1 MITHIGGGIRANGD
15 EFPYFKVIIN
25 AIHEA
30 GGSIARNWVQS
41 ANHKVT
47 QKIENDE
54 DVDWGGAVREN
65 DYAMN
70 IADLYIAETTAYR
83 LYHGY
88 ELAQA
93 LQKGIP
99 VLLVSRTSFRPYAIS
114 GVKNKLLTMKTYETT
129 EELADI
135 VKKFIT
141 AHEMAPED
149 RYVQTPVDY
158 KLAGYLHGASR
169 AQNKTK
175 GEVLRELALLGL
187 ELQKITERNKK
198 SR

>member
-1 MITHIGGGIRANGD
+1 MIVHIGGGIRASGE

-25 AIHEA
+25 TIHKT
-30 GGSIARNWVQS
+30 GGAIARNWVETS
-41 ANHKVT
+41 NHKVERNA
-47 QKIENDE
+47 QKDDE
-54 DVDWGGAVREN
+54 VVWDEVVLEN
-65 DYAMN
+65 DYGLAK
-70 IADLYIAETTAYR
+70 ADLYIAETTAYR

-114 GVKNKLLTMKTYETT
+114 GVKNKLLTMKTYGTT

-158 KLAGYLHGASR
+158 KLAGYLHDASR

-175 GEVLRELALLGL
+175 GEVLRELAQLGL
-187 ELQKITERNKK
+187 ELQKITEHNKK